1 MRVLITGAAGF
12 VGRHL
17 AADLAAHGHEP
28 VALCLPGETPPAGVA
43 SVAGDVVRERDLR
56 EALGTFAPDACIHLA
71 GVSSVPRSWADPA
84 RAFEVNLSGTIRLLD
99 AARALRPEMR
109 ILAVSSAH
117 IYGDHAGDA
126 AIDEATPARPESPYA
141 ISKAAADQ
149 IALAYAV
156 RFGMAVM
163 TARPA
168 NHIGPGQSLDFVI
181 PSLAAQLAAIAAGR
195 EAGPLRSGNLD
206 SRRDFM
212 DVRDAVRAYRLLIE
226 GGRPGLAYHLAG
238 GRLDRISELLDR
250 LCAIAGVSPER
261 IVDPARWRPADTSP
275 RLDCSRILRD
285 TGWTPEIPI
294 ERTLRDVYE
303 DVLARTGTPAA

>member
-17 AADLAAHGHEP
+17 AVELAANGHEP
-28 VALCLPGETPPAGVA
+28 VALCLPGEAPPPGVPA
-43 SVAGDVVRERDLR
+43 AAGDVAREGDLR
-56 EALGTFAPDACIHLA
+56 EALGTFSPDGCIHLA

-84 RAFEVNLSGTIRLLD
+84 RAFEVNLTGTLRLLD
-99 AARALRPEMR
+99 AARALRPSLR
-109 ILAVSSAH
+109 IVVVSSAH
-117 IYGDHAGDA
+117 IYGDTAGDA
-126 AIDEATPARPESPYA
+126 PIDESAPPRPTSPYA

-149 IALAYAV
+149 ASLAYAAH
-156 RFGMAVM
+156 FGMAVL

-181 PSLAAQLAAIAAGR
+181 PSLAAQLAAIAGGSAS
-195 EAGPLRSGNLD
+195 GPLRGGNLE

-212 DVRDAVRAYRLLIE
+212 DVRDTVRGYRLLLE
-226 GGRPGLAYHLAG
+226 RGRTGLAYHLAG

-250 LCAIAGVSPER
+250 LCALAGVSPER
-261 IVDPARWRPADTSP
+261 IAEPARWRPADASP

-285 TGWTPEIPI
+285 TGWRPEIPI
-294 ERTLRDVYE
+294 DRTLRDIYE
-303 DVLARTGTPAA
+303 DAVKRAGPSK